1 MSETIEN
8 LLYIDADVI
17 CKGSLAGLL
26 DINFDEDKF
35 AAVIKDVPFM
45 QEKPAKRLAIEGLR
59 GELFQRRCS
68 ISAAWSMGEKWFYE

>member
-26 DINFDEDKF
+26 L
-35 AAVIKDVPFM
+35 
-45 QEKPAKRLAIEGLR
+45 QG
-59 GELFQRRCS
+59 
-68 ISAAWSMGEKWFYE
+68 Y